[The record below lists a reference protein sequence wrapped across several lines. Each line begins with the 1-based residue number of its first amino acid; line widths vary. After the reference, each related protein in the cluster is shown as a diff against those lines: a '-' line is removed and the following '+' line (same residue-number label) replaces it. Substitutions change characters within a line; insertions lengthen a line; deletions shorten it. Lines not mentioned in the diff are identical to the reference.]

1 MSKYKA
7 ELTFGLGNS
16 KINSMNLEQQRY
28 GRNKNTVINHT
39 YIESGAYRRKFDKI
53 TDNKE
58 VNRVLFLKAKEM
70 LNHRSGTLF
79 EDMYWIDADS
89 GEIVAKLLDEKE
101 EQKINYTPAIKG
113 LIKNR
118 RLITMHTHP
127 ESFPP
132 SDADFNSAFIHGYY
146 KNLIICHD
154 GKIFVYSSDD
164 IIDRDLYSA
173 YVEKF
178 KKLGY
183 NEYEAQIITLNN
195 LAENHDIYFKEV

>member
-58 VNRVLFLKAKEM
+58 VNRVLYLKAKEM

-89 GEIVAKLLDEKE
+89 GAVIASVLNEVKVKSV
-101 EQKINYTPAIKG
+101 NYNAVLIKS
-113 LIKNR
+113 IKNR
-118 RLITMHTHP
+118 NVITLHTHP
-127 ESFPP
+127 HSFPP
-132 SDADFNSAFIHGYY
+132 SIDDFNSAFKHDY
-146 KNLIICHD
+146 KLCLVICHD
-154 GKIFVYSSDD
+154 GKVFKYGAYEECNK
-164 IIDRDLYSA
+164 DLYLI
-173 YVEKF
+173 
-178 KKLGY
+178 KLVSFIQDGY
-183 NEYEAQIITLNN
+183 NDYEAQVMTLNYMALFFN
-195 LAENHDIYFKEV
+195 IWFEEV